1 MADQSMNLGT
11 IFTARM
17 SDSFTQAV
25 RMLREGLN
33 SIGTVSDQLTRRLNN
48 VTQAQ
53 KFMGNEVSHLQTV
66 MGNSVTQTQKFQDA
80 LAKLGSGRN
89 EAGVNKVHAAL
100 TKVEGAIQA
109 TATTMRANG
118 KDWAGFEASQDRAT
132 KALGLLSNNLKIAD
146 GRFISNISST
156 KASHKAIGELN
167 KSYDQGNISLQQMVA
182 QSQKTATAQTGIVQ
196 ASEKAVQSVKK
207 TNQAH
212 RESLQHLSASA
223 TGWDRLKNA
232 MMITSSYGVAA
243 TLIYSVTN
251 ALRAGA
257 SEIIKYDQALQN
269 LKAITGATDAEIG
282 IMDKTM
288 LSVAATT
295 RYSANE
301 IADGMVL
308 LGQAGLSA
316 AESINSIRAVSELA
330 GGTLEDLKKT
340 TDLMTTTL
348 RAYHLDSMQS
358 GRVADVMANAMN
370 KSKLTL
376 DSLRIAFNYVGSS
389 ASMVGLSL
397 EETAA
402 SMMVLSDNGMRASTV
417 GTGLRQVLARMMN
430 PTAGVRKAVLEA
442 GLALDDINPKVVGFQ
457 TALKNL
463 QTILLDDSG
472 MVNMTKAFE
481 MFQLRGAQS
490 AAVIVRAFTDGSW
503 QKAMDATYDVG
514 SAAEMLEK
522 QSQGLGNRLMNLV
535 SAAKSLAISFGN
547 AGVAGVIGV
556 VIDSL
561 RLLIGAVTA
570 FTDNVI
576 GRVVLQM
583 AVWTGAIYG
592 VIKAWTILS
601 AIFVSSSI
609 YGFFSSLFVGIG
621 AVTTAGEG
629 LLAVLTAIGLSV
641 STFAIWATI
650 IAGVG
655 LAIYAF
661 ANATEK
667 ARQEQEKIAET
678 AQQNVLSLKMY
689 QEAIKSA
696 FDAGNSRELESL
708 LQRLKKD
715 HPELAAAVDKNK
727 DSYEGLSAAMNGVI
741 NAQAIIGI
749 KATAAEI
756 GLLNEQLQTFKEN
769 ALGANK
775 GPNFFNFA
783 DTAAEEAKRLEAI
796 ADQVTSLARQIYD
809 SLSPEKQGKPV
820 TADYLAS
827 MGMEPDQIKSSLNQI
842 NAEMEGFKNKEL
854 IRLDEIKQLYLSKMF
869 LMESTTD
876 YQAYYDNLSIM
887 EQGRVAEL
895 IANTEKE
902 IESFRKSFTEAKK
915 YSDDKGS
922 LAAQLYAGEEAIRA
936 AALAKHQADLHKGED
951 SERESIARQMAFK
964 ENYLRASLQAMDKES
979 DAIAAKFEEERAG
992 AEEKGLSIVAIEEQ
1006 ETNAIIALRERRE
1019 QTVKEFNASRVADEK
1034 LLNAEL
1040 VKNHEETFKQQMTVV
1055 SQYYDFKSKQR
1066 SDALANEL
1074 KEIQQA
1080 SENEVNMAATSG
1092 QRIADIQVQNN
1103 ENAYAVVRDASGK
1116 IIAEMGNREA
1126 SLKAQAEQGADDSYA
1141 IVKDASG
1148 KIISETGNRNAM
1160 LKAQAQQAAD
1170 DSYAVVRDESGKI
1183 IAEIGNRNAEIEAK
1197 NAQSSGAQA
1206 EAVKKLRS
1214 AYEETYLQIAL
1225 VIDGHVDEAIR
1236 AAEEERDETLRI
1248 YDEGGA
1254 GIVTSTE
1261 DRNEVVA
1268 TANEKF
1274 NERVA
1279 KIHEEEA
1286 AQWTAQLD
1294 KVRDRYQTLQEE
1306 ILKINQAIL
1315 DNQKSAEDTLF
1326 DMQTKNMDDAE
1337 KLAAQKARLSET
1349 IAKAEAAHEQA
1360 MAAETYEAK
1369 ASFLKQEIELRKEVV
1384 AQAKETQLS
1393 IKDGEKDV
1401 ADSVKASEDEAEL
1414 RRKAAAEEEQ
1424 SLMAETAEARASHA
1438 KQAEEYEIKAQEMAK
1453 KSSELAVDG
1462 AESIATAT
1470 ATNAEAIATV
1480 EDSFQKIDA
1489 AYKEMAGTREQ
1500 ESKDNLQQQDAL
1512 QTKLDK
1518 VAKTLT
1524 DLAVE
1529 KVINIQMNLDQASSD
1544 TLAKIQAMK
1553 DVEFNVKATITEQDK
1568 ESVEN
1573 LGEAIDELES
1583 KEVDVDALVS
1593 GKDDVDDLYKSIDKL
1608 HDKDIHVTIH
1618 EKTVQGNRWGG
1629 LIENIKRFAF
1639 GGHLSGYGG
1648 GDIVDAK
1655 LEPGE
1660 FVVRKEAVRN
1670 IGTDFLY
1677 AINNM
1682 RIGARDMLSNIQAKT
1697 GGYIA
1702 MPRAVNPFPQLAF
1715 AGGGA
1720 VPKLSSLQNVGS
1732 LNLSINNQET
1742 GPIYGEIDVLQKL
1755 SQQVKQQ
1762 NRLRKNR

>member
-17 SDSFTQAV
+17 DETFTRAV
-25 RMLREGLN
+25 TALRGALN
-33 SIGTVSDQLTRRLNN
+33 SVGTASTQL
-48 VTQAQ
+48 
-53 KFMGNEVSHLQTV
+53 
-66 MGNSVTQTQKFQDA
+66 
-80 LAKLGSGRN
+80 SGRIN
-89 EAGVNKVHAAL
+89 AAS
-100 TKVEGAIQA
+100 QSQ
-109 TATTMRANG
+109 
-118 KDWAGFEASQDRAT
+118 AGF
-132 KALGLLSNNLKIAD
+132 
-146 GRFISNISST
+146 
-156 KASHKAIGELN
+156 
-167 KSYDQGNISLQQMVA
+167 
-182 QSQKTATAQTGIVQ
+182 AQT
-196 ASEKAVQSVKK
+196 SEKVTQSVKK

-212 RESLQHLSASA
+212 KDSLQHLHASA

-251 ALRAGA
+251 ALKSGA

-330 GGTLEDLKKT
+330 GGTLSNLKDT

-348 RAYHLDSMQS
+348 RAYNLDSMQS

-370 KSKLTL
+370 KSKLTM

-402 SMMVLSDNGMRASTV
+402 SMMVLADNGMRASTV

-430 PTAGVRKAVLEA
+430 PTVGVRKAVLEA
-442 GLALDDINPKVVGFQ
+442 GLALEDINPKVVGFQ
-457 TALKNL
+457 TAMKNL

-522 QSQGLGNRLMNLV
+522 QSQGLGNKLMNLV

-547 AGVAGVIGV
+547 AGVAGVLG
-556 VIDSL
+556 
-561 RLLIGAVTA
+561 LLIDTLRAVVGGITA
-570 FTDNVI
+570 ISDNVI
-576 GRVVLQM
+576 GRVIFQM
-583 AVWTGAIYG
+583 GVWTGAIYG
-592 VIKAWTILS
+592 TMRAMQALYAVMAAGVIVQFVKNTAFAFAMFAAESGVAMAAVKTLWTLLS
-601 AIFVSSSI
+601 AHPLGVLATVIA
-609 YGFFSSLFVGIG
+609 GIG
-621 AVTTAGEG
+621 
-629 LLAVLTAIGLSV
+629 
-641 STFAIWATI
+641 IWFYS
-650 IAGVG
+650 
-655 LAIYAF
+655 L

-667 ARQEQEKIAET
+667 ARQEQEKLSET

-689 QEAIKSA
+689 KEAIRAA
-696 FDAGNSRELESL
+696 FEAGNGRELEAL
-708 LQRLKKD
+708 LERLKKD

-727 DSYEGLSAAMNGVI
+727 DSYLGLAKAMDESINKSAST
-741 NAQAIIGI
+741 GI
-749 KATAAEI
+749 KATIQEI
-756 GLLNEQLQTFKEN
+756 ELLNDQLDEMKDNKSYLPFWMIDDAVAKSKE
-769 ALGANK
+769 GVK
-775 GPNFFNFA
+775 KFQ
-783 DTAAEEAKRLEAI
+783 AI

-809 SLSPEKQGKPV
+809 SLSPSDQGKPI

-842 NAEMEGFKNKEL
+842 NAEMEGFKAKE
-854 IRLDEIKQLYLSKMF
+854 IARLDEIKQMYLSKMF

-922 LAAQLYAGEEAIRA
+922 LAAQLYAGEETIRA
-936 AALAKHQADLHKGED
+936 TALAKHQADLHKGED

-964 ENYLRASLQAMDKES
+964 ENYLSSSLQAMQKEA

-992 AEEKGLSIVAIEEQ
+992 AEAKGLSLVAIEEQ
-1006 ETNAIIALRERRE
+1006 ESNAIIALNEKRIA
-1019 QTVKEFNASRVADEK
+1019 TVKEFNAGRVADEK

-1040 VKNHEETFKQQMTVV
+1040 VKNHEETFKQQMDAV
-1055 SQYYDFKSKQR
+1055 SKYYDFQSKQR

-1080 SENEVNMAATSG
+1080 SENEVNMAATSA
-1092 QRIADIQVQNN
+1092 QRIDAVHAQSN
-1103 ENAYAVVRDASGK
+1103 ENAYAVVKDASGK
-1116 IIAEMGNREA
+1116 IIYEMGNREA
-1126 SLKAQAEQGADDSYA
+1126 SLKAQAKQGADDSYA

-1148 KIISETGNRNAM
+1148 KIIFETGNRNAM
-1160 LKAQAQQAAD
+1160 LKAQAEQAAN
-1170 DSYAVVRDESGKI
+1170 DSLTIVRDESGNI
-1183 IAEIGNRNAEIEAK
+1183 IAAIGNRNAEIEDR
-1197 NAQSSGAQA
+1197 NSQSSDAQA

-1225 VIDGHVDEAIR
+1225 VIDGHVDDGIR
-1236 AAEEERDETLRI
+1236 AAEEERDGLIRI
-1248 YDEGGA
+1248 YKESAAYKIDSIKTRDAKIEAIG
-1254 GIVTSTE
+1254 E
-1261 DRNEVVA
+1261 R
-1268 TANEKF
+1268 F

-1294 KVRDRYQTLQEE
+1294 KVKDRYQTLQEE

-1369 ASFLKQEIELRKEVV
+1369 ASFLKQEIELRKEIV

-1393 IKDGEKDV
+1393 IKDGEQDIED
-1401 ADSVKASEDEAEL
+1401 AAKAREKEAEL
-1414 RRKAAAEEEQ
+1414 RREAAAEEEQ
-1424 SLMAETAEARASHA
+1424 SLLADTAETRATHA
-1438 KQAEEYEIKAQEMAK
+1438 KKAEEYEIKAQEMAK
-1453 KSSELAVDG
+1453 ESAELAAKG

-1553 DVEFNVKATITEQDK
+1553 DVEFNVKATISEQDK

-1608 HDKDIHVTIH
+1608 HDKDIYVTVH
-1618 EKTVQGNRWGG
+1618 EKTIKGNRWGG

-1702 MPRAVNPFPQLAF
+1702 MPRTVNPFPQLAF

-1755 SQQVKQQ
+1755 SQQVNQQ